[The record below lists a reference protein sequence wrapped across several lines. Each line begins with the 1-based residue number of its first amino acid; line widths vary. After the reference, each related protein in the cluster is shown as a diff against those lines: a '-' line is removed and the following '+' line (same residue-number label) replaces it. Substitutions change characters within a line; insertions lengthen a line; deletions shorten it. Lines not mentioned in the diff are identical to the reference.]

1 MHTMVVTM
9 KFLSIVQKIVLL
21 LVIILVA
28 INLLYMKELC
38 STRQCLVINISTI
51 LLLVWVIAFWLVVLK
66 YSKKEKK

>member
-1 MHTMVVTM
+1 M